1 MIDAAPFPFSAK
13 PGPGQGLSS
22 PLAGEGDALQLA
34 DYNGNNFTKL
44 LISQLKP
51 EKISLLDA
59 TVTKSQPANALLPD
73 GKDLPGLYGLLTAA
87 FATSGVADKGISKT
101 LAPTAKQILSLT
113 DPVLAT
119 EPGLGKAV
127 SVLAKQL
134 FVDARSSA
142 QLKNTDP
149 GPALN
154 PVFSL
159 LSESLDVDPALDIP
173 KDLLSLNRLTNS
185 EFFKSQDVSLALPD
199 RISTPAP
206 VVQGAEQLV
215 NRQVQVVAESP
226 MLKMS
231 IDTPLNQPQWGE
243 SLAGRVSL
251 LLSENQQTAKINI
264 NPPELGPIEIRVTI
278 KNEQANINFFAHHGD
293 VRDAIEDAFP
303 KLREMLSQNGL
314 SMGESNVS
322 EHPFSRGNAQDEAAD
337 QAVLSEH
344 QEAEPG
350 LEQNKPAQAISGQ
363 LSISYIDQFV

>member
-1 MIDAAPFPFSAK
+1 MIDAAPLPLSAK
-13 PGPGQGLSS
+13 LGSGQGLFS
-22 PLAGEGDALQLA
+22 PLAGEGDALQLP
-34 DYNGNNFTKL
+34 DSIKNNFTKL

-51 EKISLLDA
+51 EQISLLDA
-59 TVTKSQPANALLPD
+59 TVTNSQPANALLPD
-73 GKDLPGLYGLLTAA
+73 GKDLPGLYGLLAAA
-87 FATSGVADKGISKT
+87 FATSGVADTGISET
-101 LAPTAKQILSLT
+101 LAPAVKQILSLT
-113 DPVLAT
+113 EPVVAVQ
-119 EPGLGKAV
+119 PGLGEAV
-127 SVLAKQL
+127 SALAKQL
-134 FVDARSSA
+134 PVDARSSV

-154 PVFSL
+154 PGLSL
-159 LSESLDVDPALDIP
+159 LSKSLDVDPALDTP
-173 KDLLSLNRLTNS
+173 KDVLSLNRFTNS
-185 EFFKSQDVSLALPD
+185 EFFKSQDVSLVLPD
-199 RISTPAP
+199 RISTHAP

-215 NRQVQVVAESP
+215 NRQVQVVAQSP

-231 IDTPLNQPQWGE
+231 IDTPLNQPKWGE

-251 LLSENQQTAKINI
+251 MMSGNQQTAKINI

-278 KNEQANINFFAHHGD
+278 KNEQANINFFAQHGA

-344 QEAEPG
+344 QEPEPG
-350 LEQNKPAQAISGQ
+350 LEQNKRAQVISGH
-363 LSISYIDQFV
+363 LSINYIDQFV